1 MNRTDIN
8 KFYQNHTVDE
18 DFDELKYLECFPDV
32 FDYYQPYCKTENI
45 SDKKRL
51 FHHCFIYQIARN
63 EIEDIKVDESFD
75 ENFYEQMFPEVK
87 NYYSFWTNIDKAQRL
102 YHHYINYH
110 QPSNNSYCLN
120 LGEFKKQLQMDIEPP
135 ESFDPTIYKKLYLSN
150 DLYFDSY
157 NDAISLKQLM
167 YHHYLNYGKAFGHS
181 CDHDMMVFFHIPK
194 CGGTSLHYGTL
205 LPSLYAQYHCNKNY
219 IYSID
224 WMDGDGRSLFS
235 TISYSDNDRLKFNT
249 QEFRNTSNFTAK
261 RYNQGYLKRITT
273 ELNDTN
279 LNLMLNHSALLCV
292 IINAAGFQEYK
303 KHLKNLISADQRYNK
318 YIILREPIDLQMSI
332 FYYLRD
338 VGQWE
343 LTYGKF
349 PKHMSFSEYIRHPDN
364 YVNSWLIRIM
374 ALLTDQDIPNNEHAE
389 ICKQE
394 LNTFHKIGF
403 LSYFNNFID
412 YLNTKYNWTPHTEAS
427 EIQSNKNTIS
437 KKEKLNDDDLALLQD
452 KLYYEQKIYNHF
464 LNQNI
469 SKRIT

>member
-1 MNRTDIN
+1 MNNDLLDIN
-8 KFYQNHTVDE
+8 KFYQTYTVDE
-18 DFDELKYLECFPDV
+18 DFDELKYLDLFPDV
-32 FDYYQPYCKTENI
+32 SDYYQPYCKTKNI

-51 FHHCFIYQIARN
+51 FHHCFIYQIPRN
-63 EIEDIKVDESFD
+63 EIEDIKVDKSFD

-87 NYYSFWTNIDKAQRL
+87 NYYFFWTNIDKVKRL

-110 QPSNNSYCLN
+110 QSSNTLYCLN
-120 LGEFKKQLQMDIEPP
+120 LDEFKKQLQIDKEPP

-157 NDAISLKQLM
+157 NDAIDSKQLM
-167 YHHYLNYGKAFGHS
+167 YHHYLNYGKTFGHS
-181 CDHDMMVFFHIPK
+181 CDHDVMVFFHIPK

-205 LPSLYAQYHCNKNY
+205 LPNLWKQYHCNKNY
-219 IYSID
+219 MYNVD
-224 WMDGDGRSLFS
+224 WVGQNGQNLFT
-235 TISYSDNDRLKFNT
+235 TISYSDNDK
-249 QEFRNTSNFTAK
+249 FRNAENFTD
-261 RYNQGYLKRITT
+261 NQGCLKCITM
-273 ELNDTN
+273 ELNHTN
-279 LNLMLNHSALLCV
+279 LGLLINYSALLC
-292 IINAAGFQEYK
+292 IIFNAAGFKEHK
-303 KHLKNLISADQRYNK
+303 KYLQDLIPEGQRYNK

-364 YVNSWLIRIM
+364 YVNNWLIRIM

-394 LNTFHKIGF
+394 LNTFNKIGF
-403 LSYFNNFID
+403 LSQFDSFVD
-412 YLNTKYNWTPHTEAS
+412 YLNTKYNWVPPMDVS
-427 EIQSNKNTIS
+427 EIQSNKNIIS

-452 KLYYEQKIYNHF
+452 KLYYEQKIYNYF
-464 LNQNI
+464 LNQNN
-469 SKRIT
+469 